1 METTSKDKNRKRQR
15 YTICFRFVAGAIVK
29 IIFRA
34 DQYQQNEIGGR
45 LNEREAGKVTS
56 TRTVTKITTTTRS
69 IITTRHQAPTT
80 RRNWPRRTT
89 RRRRNWPR
97 WTAQKPTITEPKWL
111 EGGWNSFLSHMG
123 LHNLG

>member
-45 LNEREAGKVTS
+45 LNEREDGKVTS
-56 TRTVTKITTTTRS
+56 TRTVTKITTTTRR

-80 RRNWPRRTT
+80 
-89 RRRRNWPR
+89 RRNWPR